1 MTTRFRARG
10 IWLAVAL
17 LASGCAAGKAMR
29 QGDAAT
35 KAGDL
40 DQAVA
45 HYRRATQSD
54 ADNPNYQIALQRAM
68 QAASRAHLERAK
80 EFEAQD
86 QLEAAR
92 GEYRLGSEYD
102 PSNRLA
108 EAKVAALDRI
118 IRDRV
123 EAARP
128 RPFQEMQERARA
140 TSPVP
145 LLNPASREPITFS
158 ATNTAVRDILNAL
171 ANSVGINITFDR
183 DLETAGNQGVLRQTS
198 VQLEGLTIDQA
209 LNQIMTANQLSYKVL
224 TPRMI
229 LVFAD
234 TAAKHQLLDDQ
245 VIQTFPISHANP
257 TELAALLS
265 QLVRPT
271 GIGVQPLISPSPS
284 TNTIVAKA
292 TVSMMQIIERI
303 IKINDKPPAEVV
315 IDVEILEV
323 NRTRTKN
330 YGLNLSE
337 YALGGILS
345 PVVSP
350 GATTTTTAGAAA
362 GAAGTTTTTGT
373 STSPGAVT
381 PPPPFNLNTISKG
394 VSTSDFYLAVP
405 TAVVRFLETDTQ
417 TKLIAKP
424 QLRGTEGMKLLLR
437 LGDKIPLPSTT
448 FTPFATGGASTNPL
462 TTFTYTDVGVNL
474 DLTPR
479 VTVEGDIVL
488 DLVVDNSSLGPS
500 ITVNG
505 VSSPTIGTRSV
516 TSRLRLRD
524 GESNL
529 LAGLLREDERKLLS
543 GFPGAIHLPFL
554 KQLFSSNNNT
564 ITQTDIVMLLTPHIV
579 RSKEISAEDLR
590 PIFLGSGVNW
600 SLGGPPPLIN
610 VSDTPA
616 AAPAAAPAPAPT
628 PGGFGGVTIGPP
640 AGSSPVPG
648 TVATPVPA
656 PVLPAPT
663 APAPPPVPAPA
674 SPPQAPPSQPQTGQ
688 PPTPQAAPDSPV
700 TTAGLGSALVVLT
713 PPATAFRVGGGPYN
727 VPITVSNA
735 SRLSTISITV
745 AFDPARLRVRSVQE
759 GSFMRS
765 GGANATF
772 TQQPGTGRVDITITR
787 PNDSTGASGTGLL
800 GSILFDAI
808 SGGTAPLTISGVATG
823 PGGTP
828 MGLQLRPITITIQP

>member
-1 MTTRFRARG
+1 MTTRFRAPG
-10 IWLAVAL
+10 IWLAAAL
-17 LASGCAAGKAMR
+17 LASGCTASKAMR
-29 QGDAAT
+29 QGDDAM

-54 ADNPNYQIALQRAM
+54 ADNANYQIALQRAM
-68 QAASRAHLERAK
+68 LAASRAHLERAK

-92 GEYRLGSEYD
+92 GEYRLGAEYD

-108 EAKVAALDRI
+108 EAKVAALDRT
-118 IRDRV
+118 IRDRI
-123 EAARP
+123 EATRP

-183 DLETAGNQGVLRQTS
+183 DLEVTGNQGVLRQTS

-245 VIQTFPISHANP
+245 VIQTFPVSHANP

-271 GIGVQPLISPSPS
+271 GIGVQPLISASPS

-292 TVSMMQIIERI
+292 TVSMMQIIDRI
-303 IKINDKPPAEVV
+303 IKLNDKPPAEVV

-323 NRTRTKN
+323 NRDRAKQ
-330 YGLNLSE
+330 YGLKLSD
-337 YALGGILS
+337 YAIGTVLS
-345 PVVSP
+345 PEEKPGLQRTAGGTDPITGQSQPPSTVVSP
-350 GATTTTTAGAAA
+350 AL
-362 GAAGTTTTTGT
+362 
-373 STSPGAVT
+373 
-381 PPPPFNLNTISKG
+381 FNLNTLSKG
-394 VSTSDFYLAVP
+394 VSAADFYLAVP
-405 TAVVRFLETDTQ
+405 AAVVKFLETDTQ

-424 QLRGTEGMKLLLR
+424 QLRGTEGTKLLLR
-437 LGDKIPLPSTT
+437 LGDKVPLPSTT
-448 FTPFATGGASTNPL
+448 FTPIATGGASTNPL

-479 VTVEGDIVL
+479 VTVEGDIIL
-488 DLVVDNSSLGPS
+488 DLVIDNSSLGPS
-500 ITVNG
+500 LVVNG

-529 LAGLLREDERKLLS
+529 LAGLLKEEERKSLT
-543 GFPGAIHLPFL
+543 GFPGAIHVPFL
-554 KQLFSSNNNT
+554 KQVFSSNDNS
-564 ITQTDIVMLLTPHIV
+564 IKQTDIVMLLTPHVV

-600 SLGGPPPLIN
+600 SLGGPPPLIS
-610 VSDTPA
+610 VPDAPPA
-616 AAPAAAPAPAPT
+616 RPRRQRQLRALAVASPLGHRSGVLRCLALSRRLFQPRSRPSPAPPAPA
-628 PGGFGGVTIGPP
+628 V
-640 AGSSPVPG
+640 
-648 TVATPVPA
+648 
-656 PVLPAPT
+656 
-663 APAPPPVPAPA
+663 PVPAPA
-674 SPPQAPPSQPQTGQ
+674 PADPAAAPPPQAGQLPQAPPAVSD
-688 PPTPQAAPDSPV
+688 PPI
-700 TTAGLGSALVVLT
+700 TTAGMGSALIVLT
-713 PPATAFRVGGGPYN
+713 PPATPFRVGGGPYN

-772 TQQPGTGRVDITITR
+772 SQQPGTGRVDIVITR
-787 PNDSTGASGTGLL
+787 PNDSTGASGAGLL

-808 SGGTAPLTISGVATG
+808 GGGTAPLTISGVATG

-828 MGLQLRPITITIQP
+828 MGLQLRPITLTIQP